1 MEMHLSVIFPKIIL
15 NSLQDSTFRA
25 RNTCTSQGQSQE
37 IFFQEEKPKA
47 FNEKAYQYTT
57 LLCLRTHLVQ

>member
-1 MEMHLSVIFPKIIL
+1 MHPSIISPKIIL

-25 RNTCTSQGQSQE
+25 RNTCTSQGQSHE

-47 FNEKAYQYTT
+47 FNEKAIKDLKDLSIPLYSA
-57 LLCLRTHLVQ
+57 